1 MGRFF
6 ETVCTGVQIIKQKCS
21 IANLIGHIGSS
32 VVNSSPCINIKKR
45 REDCGYYIWQFLED
59 DRHVFLVKS
68 QTANL
73 KTFSGVGEA
82 PPKLRVAGRLS
93 KKLGK

>member
-1 MGRFF
+1 MFNA
-6 ETVCTGVQIIKQKCS
+6 T
-21 IANLIGHIGSS
+21 IANLIGHIGLS
-32 VVNSSPCINIKKR
+32 VVNSSPVHQYQER
-45 REDCGYYIWQFLED
+45 REDRGYYIWQFLED
-59 DRHVFLVKS
+59 DRCVFLVKS

>member
-1 MGRFF
+1 MFNA
-6 ETVCTGVQIIKQKCS
+6 T
-21 IANLIGHIGSS
+21 IANLIGHIGLS
-32 VVNSSPCINIKKR
+32 VVNSSPVHQYQEKKR
-45 REDCGYYIWQFLED
+45 RLRLLFLAIFRED
-59 DRHVFLVKS
+59 DRHVFLVKIPN
-68 QTANL
+68 NL